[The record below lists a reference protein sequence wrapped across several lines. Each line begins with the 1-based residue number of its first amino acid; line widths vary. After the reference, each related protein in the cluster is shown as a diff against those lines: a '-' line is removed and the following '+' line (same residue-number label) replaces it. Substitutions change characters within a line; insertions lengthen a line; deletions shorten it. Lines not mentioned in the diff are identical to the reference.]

1 MISIQEEL
9 SQVQLNDEVLEI
21 DSPTDPQY
29 NVEGP
34 SNCNANGKISWIDGF
49 FGFGCLKPVLSMM
62 GKNIPTKQ
70 TEDLKWEIPF
80 EMISDLEWLG
90 SGAQG

>member
-9 SQVQLNDEVLEI
+9 SQVQLSDKEPEMG
-21 DSPTDPQY
+21 SPDKQY

-34 SNCNANGKISWIDGF
+34 SNCNGNGKISWMDGF
-49 FGFGCLKPVLSMM
+49 FGFGCLKPVLTMI
-62 GKNIPTKQ
+62 GKNSPAKQ